1 MHGVATTN
9 ASTMTRTIA
18 PMRFAERSSSFSRAR
33 ATTNARASRGGDEGG
48 GKRVTKASEEL
59 AEKFSHTTQLLN
71 ALAVYHM
78 LAGKYEEAQRLLNE
92 ALGKNA
98 NDPDTLANLVACLP
112 HVGQSSDLV
121 KRYETQLTSVAPHHG
136 WVANITAVSV

>member
-1 MHGVATTN
+1 MD
-9 ASTMTRTIA
+9 ASVLAHLMS
-18 PMRFAERSSSFSRAR
+18 RSVLPSAQMKIFSQ
-33 ATTNARASRGGDEGG
+33 GGENLQE
-48 GKRVTKASEEL
+48 AYYILQEL

-112 HVGQSSDLV
+112 HVGQSPDLV

-136 WVANITAVSV
+136 WVANMTAVSASFDRAMEGMES